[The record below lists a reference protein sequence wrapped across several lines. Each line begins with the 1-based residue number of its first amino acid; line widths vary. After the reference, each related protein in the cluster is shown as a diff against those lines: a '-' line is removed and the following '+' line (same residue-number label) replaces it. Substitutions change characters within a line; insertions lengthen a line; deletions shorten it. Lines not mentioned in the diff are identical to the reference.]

1 MQRNATQ
8 RNPNATPTQ
17 RTQFVW
23 SKGIRNIPRRVRVRM
38 SRRRNEDEEAE
49 HPFFTLVQHVQV
61 PTYKN
66 LTTEVV
72 HE

>member
-1 MQRNATQ
+1 M
-8 RNPNATPTQ
+8 
-17 RTQFVW
+17 W